1 MTIEKCEQLSSFV
14 DGELDSEDTK
24 QFLDQLCNDKDLK
37 QSWERYHV
45 ISDSIRSRLPDA
57 LHTRFSESV
66 MSAIESEPTILA
78 PTPEPV
84 TSSTQ
89 STPQNVQT
97 SVFKRVSGF
106 AIAASVATI
115 AVIGVQSQN
124 QVTDTPQLAEM
135 PVDSEFVRLG
145 EKSPKV
151 AAVASGTPGNIE
163 PLIVKPNAG
172 FSNASTTSSVPQK
185 PYHSVNPVIQF
196 DPKLHK
202 YLLDHSRNV
211 SGAGVH
217 EIISSARIVTSS
229 QQSLDHNQNIGK
241 AQAQQ

>member
-14 DGELDSEDTK
+14 DGELDKEDAN
-24 QFLDQLCNDKDLK
+24 QLLDHLCNDQDLK

-45 ISDSIRSRLPDA
+45 ISDSMRSRLPDA
-57 LHTRFSESV
+57 LHTRFSASV

-78 PTPEPV
+78 PTP
-84 TSSTQ
+84 SSTQ
-89 STPQNVQT
+89 STPSNVQT
-97 SVFKRVSGF
+97 SVFKRMSGF

-124 QVTDTPQLAEM
+124 QDKEMPQLAKI
-135 PVDSEFVRLG
+135 PVDTEFMRLG
-145 EKSPKV
+145 EVRPKV
-151 AAVASGTPGNIE
+151 AAVNAGPQGNIDSMMVVQ
-163 PLIVKPNAG
+163 PSSG
-172 FSNASTTSSVPQK
+172 FSNASATSSVPQK
-185 PYHSVNPVIQF
+185 PFHQVNPVIQF
-196 DPKLHK
+196 NPKLHK
-202 YLLDHSRNV
+202 YLLDHSRSV

-229 QQSLDHNQNIGK
+229 QQSLDHAHNIGK